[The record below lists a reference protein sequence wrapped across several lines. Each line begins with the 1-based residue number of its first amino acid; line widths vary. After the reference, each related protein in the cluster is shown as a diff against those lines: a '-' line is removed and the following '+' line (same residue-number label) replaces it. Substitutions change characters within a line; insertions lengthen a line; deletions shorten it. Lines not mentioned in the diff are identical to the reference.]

1 MKSCKFMLILECTEI
16 KVDLTKHILYA
27 KTSDFIIHAIPP
39 PYIGK
44 FAFADAS
51 CPNLSYM
58 NHLKLF
64 CIYKPVIKL

>member
-16 KVDLTKHILYA
+16 KVDVTKHILYA

-44 FAFADAS
+44 YCLLLAMLLAQTF
-51 CPNLSYM
+51 LT
-58 NHLKLF
+58 
-64 CIYKPVIKL
+64 